1 MGSVKQALHFFD
13 QGKRLANNS
22 GFVFLDQLFA
32 ANLRLLWI
40 QTGFE
45 RELIQPIYSDMRFF
59 ASLDLCTLLLI
70 NTTSCILQAK
80 NDSAFRWIAKA
91 ESCVEYLIERK
102 DNCSWARQ
110 SMSHLWI

>member
-40 QTGFE
+40 QICVFSLAWT
-45 RELIQPIYSDMRFF
+45 F
-59 ASLDLCTLLLI
+59 ALC
-70 NTTSCILQAK
+70 C
-80 NDSAFRWIAKA
+80 
-91 ESCVEYLIERK
+91 
-102 DNCSWARQ
+102 
-110 SMSHLWI
+110 